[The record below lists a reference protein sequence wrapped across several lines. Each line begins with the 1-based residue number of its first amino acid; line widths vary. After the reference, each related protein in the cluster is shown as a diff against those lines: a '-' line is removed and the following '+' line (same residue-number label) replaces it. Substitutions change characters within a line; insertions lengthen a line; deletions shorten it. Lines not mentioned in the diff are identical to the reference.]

1 MLVVASLNQ
10 RQESFM
16 DYYLKNRLLLFTNAT
31 KDGDWLWW
39 ADQKNEECGM
49 FYKFPERKK
58 GFGLDRFGNKG
69 WLYE

>member
-1 MLVVASLNQ
+1 VV
-10 RQESFM
+10 
-16 DYYLKNRLLLFTNAT
+16 
-31 KDGDWLWW
+31 